1 MNFPTKN
8 RRVTHVL
15 PYALYILI
23 FHFISTSKL
32 WIINSKL
39 EFDGYLRLLFKT
51 RAKLVQNFSL
61 NQSTKQCYAQFLFRL
76 LRQYIK
82 HVSVDGPFSWNKNGF
97 PFFKTNFLQNKCS
110 KLFTGIK
117 SRLLR
122 QYINTC
128 FDLWSLFHEIKIA
141 FHSLKLTFSK
151 INILNFLLEFN
162 QDYWD
167 NISIHVSVYG
177 TLFMK

>member
-1 MNFPTKN
+1 MLCTNSIRIIETIYQFMFRSMGPFLWNK
-8 RRVTHVL
+8 
-15 PYALYILI
+15 
-23 FHFISTSKL
+23 FHFHCLKLTFSK
-32 WIINSKL
+32 INILNFLL
-39 EFDGYLRLLFKT
+39 EF
-51 RAKLVQNFSL
+51 
-61 NQSTKQCYAQFLFRL
+61 NQHYWTIY
-76 LRQYIK
+76 QYMFQSK
-82 HVSVDGPFSWNKNGF
+82 EPFSWNKNGF

>member
-1 MNFPTKN
+1 MSGSNGA
-8 RRVTHVL
+8 
-15 PYALYILI
+15 YSCW
-23 FHFISTSKL
+23 ISQFKVIYQAGFTD
-32 WIINSKL
+32 
-39 EFDGYLRLLFKT
+39 FAFLL
-51 RAKLVQNFSL
+51 
-61 NQSTKQCYAQFLFRL
+61 RL

-82 HVSVDGPFSWNKNGF
+82 HVSVYGPFSWNKNGF

-117 SRLLR
+117 SRWLR

-151 INILNFLLEFN
+151 INVLNFLLEFN

-177 TLFMK
+177 PSSWIKMAFHSLKLFFSKINVLNSFHN

>member
-1 MNFPTKN
+1 MRKEKIDPWSANRFMNFPTKN

-23 FHFISTSKL
+23 FHFISISKL

-39 EFDGYLRLLFKT
+39 EFDEYLRFLFKT

-61 NQSTKQCYAQFLFRL
+61 NKSTKQCYEQLLLRL

-82 HVSVDGPFSWNKNGF
+82 HVSVYGPFSWNKNGF

-122 QYINTC
+122 QYI
-128 FDLWSLFHEIKIA
+128 
-141 FHSLKLTFSK
+141 
-151 INILNFLLEFN
+151 
-162 QDYWD
+162 
-167 NISIHVSVYG
+167 IHVFIYG
-177 TLFMK
+177 AFFMK

>member
-1 MNFPTKN
+1 MRKEKIDPWSANRFMNFPTKN

-39 EFDGYLRLLFKT
+39 EFDEYLRFLFKT

-61 NQSTKQCYAQFLFRL
+61 NKSTKQCYEQLLLRL

-82 HVSVDGPFSWNKNGF
+82 HVSVYGPFSWNKNGF

-122 QYINTC
+122 QYI
-128 FDLWSLFHEIKIA
+128 
-141 FHSLKLTFSK
+141 
-151 INILNFLLEFN
+151 
-162 QDYWD
+162 
-167 NISIHVSVYG
+167 IHVFIYG
-177 TLFMK
+177 AFFMK

>member
-1 MNFPTKN
+1 M
-8 RRVTHVL
+8 
-15 PYALYILI
+15 
-23 FHFISTSKL
+23 
-32 WIINSKL
+32 
-39 EFDGYLRLLFKT
+39 
-51 RAKLVQNFSL
+51 VQNFSL

-82 HVSVDGPFSWNKNGF
+82 HVSVYGPFSWNKNGF

-128 FDLWSLFHEIKIA
+128 FDLWSLFHEIKFCFPFFKINFLQNKRSKLFTGIYSRLLRQYINTCFGLWDPLHEIKMA
-141 FHSLKLTFSK
+141 FHSLKLFFSK
-151 INILNFLLEFN
+151 LNVLNFLLEFN
-162 QDYWD
+162 P
-167 NISIHVSVYG
+167 G
-177 TLFMK
+177 FL